1 MARSRLG
8 KGLDLMLGG
17 GSANNKTTQ
26 EKATK
31 SITKS
36 TTAKSTVK
44 KTEAKGTTKTTAKKA
59 EPKTASKAT
68 TKKAEAKSTTKTTVK
83 KAETKTT
90 TKTSTKKADTKT
102 TAKSTI
108 KKAEPK
114 TATKVAA
121 KKTELKAATKTTAK
135 KTEINATTKTAAKKA
150 ETKVSTKPIVEEIV
164 DNKEVVSSNL
174 NKSTLRVSEIEP
186 NRSQP
191 RKFFNEDALKE
202 LAESLKTHGMIE
214 PIVVKERDGYYE
226 IIAGE
231 RRWRAAK
238 LAKLKEVPVI
248 IKDYTDREIMEIALI
263 ENIQREDLNP
273 IEEAMAYESLIKEY
287 DLLQEELAE
296 RLSKGRSTI
305 TNSMRLLKLSEE
317 VRNLVITGEL
327 SSGHARTLIPV
338 EDSDLQAMLAR
349 KIIAEKLS
357 VRDAERLVKN
367 ALKPAAEKAKVDT
380 QLESAYLSMVER
392 LKTIIGTNV
401 NITRNK
407 KGRGKIEI
415 EYYSKDELD
424 RIIDLI
430 SGN

>member
-1 MARSRLG
+1 
-8 KGLDLMLGG
+8 MLGG
-17 GSANNKTTQ
+17 GGANNKTTQ

-31 SITKS
+31 SSTKN
-36 TTAKSTVK
+36 TTTKKEEPKTAAKATTKKAEVK
-44 KTEAKGTTKTTAKKA
+44 STTKTTAKK
-59 EPKTASKAT
+59 T
-68 TKKAEAKSTTKTTVK
+68 EAKASAKTT
-83 KAETKTT
+83 A
-90 TKTSTKKADTKT
+90 KKADT
-102 TAKSTI
+102 
-108 KKAEPK
+108 
-114 TATKVAA
+114 
-121 KKTELKAATKTTAK
+121 KAATKTTAK
-135 KTEINATTKTAAKKA
+135 TASKSTTKKTESKATTKATTKKVETKTTTKPA
-150 ETKVSTKPIVEEIV
+150 VKTTTKATSVKNTETKVSPKPIVEETV
-164 DNKEVVSSNL
+164 NNNEVVSSNL

>member
-1 MARSRLG
+1 MAR
-8 KGLDLMLGG
+8 KGLGRGLDSMLGG
-17 GSANNKTTQ
+17 GVNNKTTQ
-26 EKATK
+26 TK
-31 SITKS
+31 TAQTKS
-36 TTAKSTVK
+36 TAK
-44 KTEAKGTTKTTAKKA
+44 KTNGSKTADK
-59 EPKTASKAT
+59 KTASKST
-68 TKKAEAKSTTKTTVK
+68 AKSTTKTT
-83 KAETKTT
+83 AKT
-90 TKTSTKKADTKT
+90 TKKADSNKTETKKSETKASSKT
-102 TAKSTI
+102 TV
-108 KKAEPK
+108 KKATSSKITAK
-114 TATKVAA
+114 TATKPVA
-121 KKTELKAATKTTAK
+121 KKNEVKVD
-135 KTEINATTKTAAKKA
+135 
-150 ETKVSTKPIVEEIV
+150 ETK
-164 DNKEVVSSNL
+164 NEVLSSNL

-191 RKFFNEDALKE
+191 RKYFNEDALKE

-248 IKDYTDREIMEIALI
+248 IKDYTDKEIMEIALI

-296 RLSKGRSTI
+296 RVSKGRSTI
-305 TNSMRLLKLSEE
+305 TNSMRLLKLKTVAKE
-317 VRNLVITGEL
+317 LVITGEL
-327 SSGHARTLIPV
+327 SSGHARCLIPV
-338 EDSDLQAMLAR
+338 EDDDLQAMLAR
-349 KIIAEKLS
+349 KIVAEKLS
-357 VRDAERLVKN
+357 VREAENLVKK
-367 ALKPAAEKAKVDT
+367 ALKPAPAKKEVDS
-380 QLESAYLSMVER
+380 QVESAYLSMIDR
-392 LKTIIGTNV
+392 LKTIMGTNV